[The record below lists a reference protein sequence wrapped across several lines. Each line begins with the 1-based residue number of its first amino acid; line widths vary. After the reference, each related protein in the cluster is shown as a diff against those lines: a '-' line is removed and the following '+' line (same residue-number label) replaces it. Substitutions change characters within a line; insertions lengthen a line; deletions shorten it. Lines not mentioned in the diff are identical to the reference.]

1 MKLKFKKIIIKT
13 KIISMIIK
21 INKNY
26 KMKNNKIKVNKNSKL
41 IYKIFKQINHESK
54 ITKLTTIIY
63 IK

>member
-41 IYKIFKQINHESK
+41 IYKIFKQIKQESK